1 MIYGSFSYVLIF
13 FRILIRY
20 FFKGFVNECF
30 LTLILPFVVISI
42 LLRINLVESWNLK
55 GFPVK
60 NLLSRVNVMSI
71 SPLIE
76 CFYFVGIERPPNLSV
91 GDSSRAVHS

>member
-1 MIYGSFSYVLIF
+1 MIYGSFSYILFF
-13 FRILIRY
+13 FRILTRHFI
-20 FFKGFVNECF
+20 KSFVNECF
-30 LTLILPFVVISI
+30 FTLILPFVVISI

-55 GFPVK
+55 DFSVK

-76 CFYFVGIERPPNLSV
+76 CFYFVGIERPSNLSV